1 MFQTL
6 CLDSFFFRKRTTVS
20 KKGRS
25 SKSRDSWRLNLVNGH
40 NKRQHFPKKL
50 IWDLFYLIRTHTGI
64 DDPDKGVSVAHDVG
78 SASSCV
84 ARSAAQT
91 LPGCVRPTEL
101 CAAELTPTDSFMI
114 ASTQHTGPSQPSPP
128 PAPALKARPFNN
140 ILSRLAFNLT
150 LSLEAQLEIVN
161 EVLCNFMSLRF
172 MNGGLC
178 AGQASLCSP
187 PWLTLPCS
195 HTSNPFSSRVHWF
208 NTSPDPSTLWPRVK
222 SHMWSLSTGQGL
234 GLCPAAPHLP

>member
-1 MFQTL
+1 MSQKADSGPFL
-6 CLDSFFFRKRTTVS
+6 LDQDT
-20 KKGRS
+20 G
-25 SKSRDSWRLNLVNGH
+25 
-40 NKRQHFPKKL
+40 
-50 IWDLFYLIRTHTGI
+50 TGI
-64 DDPDKGVSVAHDVG
+64 DDPDKGVSAVYKAAHDVG

-114 ASTQHTGPSQPSPP
+114 ASTQHTGPHSLLRHLHPPSKRG
-128 PAPALKARPFNN
+128 LSTN

-150 LSLEAQLEIVN
+150 LSLGAQLEIVN

-187 PWLTLPCS
+187 PWLTLPS
-195 HTSNPFSSRVHWF
+195 PLTLPTHLVHAYIESIQVQ
-208 NTSPDPSTLWPRVK
+208 T
-222 SHMWSLSTGQGL
+222 H
-234 GLCPAAPHLP
+234 